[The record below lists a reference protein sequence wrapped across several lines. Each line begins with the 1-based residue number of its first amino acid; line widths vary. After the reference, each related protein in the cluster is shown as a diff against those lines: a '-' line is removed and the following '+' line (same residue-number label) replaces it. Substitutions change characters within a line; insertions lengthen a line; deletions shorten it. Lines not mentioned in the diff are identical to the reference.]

1 MIARTTRRVAAKF
14 GSSLRRSSLKLL
26 RQELERLLEKVQKRS
41 ERIADLEKELADAQ
55 KKIAEQEKQIT
66 EQEKQITDQEK
77 QITDLERQLALRKR
91 NSTNSS
97 KPSEEGGLE
106 EFVEFLLR
114 RASCRS
120 KSPTWND
127 SSPCARGTPQ
137 TLPSP
142 LPPMVWPESKD
153 RAAASTRANGN
164 PAASPDT
171 QGIIAP

>member
-1 MIARTTRRVAAKF
+1 LQ
-14 GSSLRRSSLKLL
+14 GDWSSDVCSS
-26 RQELERLLEKVQKRS
+26 
-41 ERIADLEKELADAQ
+41 DL
-55 KKIAEQEKQIT
+55 
-66 EQEKQITDQEK
+66 
-77 QITDLERQLALRKR
+77 
-91 NSTNSS
+91 
-97 KPSEEGGLE
+97 SEEGGLE

-114 RASCRS
+114 RASCRSKSVICKSPNKKS

>member
-14 GSSLRRSSLKLL
+14 GSSLPRSSLKFL
-26 RQELERLLEKVQKRS
+26 RQELERLLEKVQKRRS
-41 ERIADLEKELADAQ
+41 RN
-55 KKIAEQEKQIT
+55 KK
-66 EQEKQITDQEK
+66 
-77 QITDLERQLALRKR
+77 
-91 NSTNSS
+91 S
-97 KPSEEGGLE
+97 KSPNKK
-106 EFVEFLLR
+106 
-114 RASCRS
+114 S

-153 RAAASTRANGN
+153 RAAASPRANGH